1 MRSRSTTAL
10 GQAAE
15 NHALAF
21 LEKRGLKLLTRNYRW
36 RGGEIDLILDDH
48 GTLVFAEVR
57 FRRSNRF
64 GGALASVDARKQKR
78 LIQCAQHYLVR
89 HREDTP
95 VRFDV
100 VALTATTEGLE
111 LEWVR
116 DAFQAEA

>member
-15 NHALAF
+15 NHALAY

-36 RGGEIDLILDDH
+36 RGGEIDLILEDR

-57 FRRSNRF
+57 FRRNNRF

-89 HREDTP
+89 HREDAP

-100 VALTATTEGLE
+100 VALTATTGGFE